1 VTASASS
8 HGPVLVT
15 GAAGFVGAYLVE
27 LLLAEG
33 TDVVGW
39 QRPGTQPLTDA
50 AVRWQN
56 VELLDAAAVA
66 GALGELRPAAIYHL
80 AGAAHVADSWQHTRE
95 TFEGNVLATHHLF
108 QGLRRLGL
116 APRVLISG
124 SATIYQPQSEPLT
137 EASPLAPASPYAT
150 SKLAQELV
158 ATQAWVEHGIPA
170 LLARSFNHVGPRQ
183 TPAYVAPTIARQIAL
198 IERGALPPVLR
209 MGNLDPARDVMDV
222 RDTVRAY
229 RAMMAAAEPG
239 TPYNVCGGRAIRIGD
254 LVDLFRDR
262 ARVPVTIEQDAAKM
276 RPSDVP
282 RLWGSHARLTHD
294 TGWTPAIPL
303 EQTVDDLLAWWRL
316 Q

>member
-1 VTASASS
+1 MASTQ
-8 HGPVLVT
+8 GPVLVT

-27 LLLAEG
+27 LLAAEG
-33 TDVVGW
+33 ADVVGW
-39 QRPGTQPLTDA
+39 QRPGTTPLTEA
-50 AVRWQN
+50 AVRWQR
-56 VELLDAAAVA
+56 VELLDALAVA
-66 GALGELRPAAIYHL
+66 EALGALRPAAIYHL

-95 TFEGNVLATHHLF
+95 TFEGNVLATHHLL
-108 QGLRRLGL
+108 QGLRRHGL
-116 APRVLISG
+116 APRVLVSG
-124 SATIYQPQSEPLT
+124 SATIYQPQPEPLT
-137 EASPLAPASPYAT
+137 EDSPLAPASPYAT

-158 ATQAWVEHGIPA
+158 AAQAWTEHGIPV

-183 TPAYVAPTIARQIAL
+183 TPAYVAPSIARQIAL

-262 ARVPVTIEQDAAKM
+262 ARVPVTIEQDPSKM

-282 RLWGSHARLTHD
+282 RLWGSHARLARD
-294 TGWTPAIPL
+294 TGWAPAIPL
-303 EQTVDDLLAWWRL
+303 EQTVDDLIAWWRT